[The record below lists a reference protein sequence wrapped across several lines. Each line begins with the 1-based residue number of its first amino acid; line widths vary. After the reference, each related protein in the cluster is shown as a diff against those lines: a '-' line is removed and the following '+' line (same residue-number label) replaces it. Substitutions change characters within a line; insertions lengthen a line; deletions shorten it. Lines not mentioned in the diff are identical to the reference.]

1 MSDKYEILYIDG
13 PQGNGLTILNYESFL
28 YGLERSTVESNLYN
42 ITKKNANYSIIE
54 TKNIVL
60 DFINNTPNIDSLIEQ
75 NKFYIIVLASN
86 QLFGAIEAL
95 KEKNIDHNEKV
106 LIIASSGIGTLPE
119 GQNISLLYSG
129 NKEIDALVIH
139 QKIHKIKYSIM
150 IYEKDNVFCEDYK
163 RLYEEK
169 NLMCNVIYIPLDL
182 NNKDEAINTLN
193 NILFEFNKK
202 QPCKLYE
209 LEIIL
214 NVFTLQFNY
223 IVPKINYYKGIRVIG
238 NIASDNAEPVGQNIN
253 IPVMI
258 TKLLPL
264 DITKATDIYRKYMLK
279 YFPEIPSSFAAGYY
293 DSGVQLGQMM
303 KLNLEVN
310 ITNFC
315 NRLTVFDDEKSVQY
329 AGAWINPDE
338 KRNVNANYGYLYTYD
353 PIMNTKDKLSNYYQR
368 SPWMPVIPN
377 SASMPY
383 YITNA
388 FWVEPKQWLVYYS
401 SWRYFPDIL
410 NKPEYLKY
418 YLGMDKSD
426 FINGI
431 NGEFTITGYASIIL
445 PIYYKIKNGKENP
458 KFFIPESDKPIFKYP
473 FNYSRTIII

>member
-1 MSDKYEILYIDG
+1 MTDKYEILYIDG
-13 PQGNGLTILNYESFL
+13 PQGNGLTILNYESFI
-28 YGLERSTVESNLYN
+28 YGLERSTVDPESYN

-54 TKNIVL
+54 AKNIVL
-60 DFINNTPNIDSLIEQ
+60 DFINNTPNIDTLIEQ
-75 NKFYIIVLASN
+75 NKFFILVLSSN
-86 QLFGAIEAL
+86 QLTGAIEAL

-106 LIIASSGIGTLPE
+106 LIIASSGLGILPE

-129 NKEIDALVIH
+129 NKEIDALIIH

-163 RLYEEK
+163 KLYEEK
-169 NLMCNVIYIPLDL
+169 NLMCDVIYIPLDL
-182 NNKDEAINTLN
+182 NNKDNAVNTLN
-193 NILFEFNKK
+193 NILYNIYKK
-202 QPCKLYE
+202 QPCKICQ

-214 NVFTLQFNY
+214 NVFTAQANY
-223 IVPKINYYKGIRVIG
+223 IVPKINYYKGMRVIC
-238 NIASDNAEPVGQNIN
+238 NIASDNADPVNQNIN
-253 IPVMI
+253 LPVMI

-264 DITKATDIYRKYMLK
+264 DITKATDTYRIYMLK
-279 YFPEIPSSFAAGYY
+279 YPEVPSSFAAGYY

-310 ITNFC
+310 VTNFC

-329 AGAWINPDE
+329 AGAWINPIE
-338 KRNVNANYGYLYTYD
+338 KRNTNANYGYLYTYD
-353 PIMNTKDKLSNYYQR
+353 PIMNTKDKLKNYYER
-368 SPWMPVIPN
+368 SPWMPIIPS

-401 SWRYFPDIL
+401 AWRYFPEIE

-418 YLGMDKSD
+418 YLGMDKSNY
-426 FINGI
+426 IKGI
-431 NGEFTITGYASIIL
+431 NGEFTITGYASTIL
-445 PIYYKIKNGKENP
+445 SIYYKIKNNKEVP
-458 KFFIPESDKPIFKYP
+458 KFFIPKKDENIFKYP
-473 FNYSRTIII
+473 FDYSRTIII